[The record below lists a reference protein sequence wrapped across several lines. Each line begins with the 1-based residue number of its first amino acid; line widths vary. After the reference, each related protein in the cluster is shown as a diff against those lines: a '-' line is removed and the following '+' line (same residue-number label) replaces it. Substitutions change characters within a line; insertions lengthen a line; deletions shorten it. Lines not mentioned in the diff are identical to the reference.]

1 MRVLLVGAGV
11 LILLDSSF
19 DFDLVDWVVGVVSYL
34 STQFKL
40 DLGHL
45 DWVVSIQLNQKPKPT
60 LFYSEV
66 NLIFMPF
73 QGVGCPMST
82 WAKRLFTHFS
92 LSCR

>member
-73 QGVGCPMST
+73 QGVGVPYEY
-82 WAKRLFTHFS
+82 LG
-92 LSCR
+92 